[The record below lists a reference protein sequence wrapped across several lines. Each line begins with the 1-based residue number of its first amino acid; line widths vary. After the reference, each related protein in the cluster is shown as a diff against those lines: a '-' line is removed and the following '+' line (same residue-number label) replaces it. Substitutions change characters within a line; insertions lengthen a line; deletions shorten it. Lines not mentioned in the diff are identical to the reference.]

1 MSPPPS
7 HATLV
12 VGFDGSKRGR
22 DALTLGRLIA
32 SGFDAALVV
41 AVVHPFDRLM
51 AHGKLGPTP
60 PYDFETYAREQ
71 AHRIAAE
78 GRALVRDHERF
89 DIRVVGGGSPAEA
102 LYELAAELDAAAV
115 VVGSSHRGHLGR
127 ISPGSVAEALLSGS
141 PCPVAIA
148 PAGFAERAA
157 HTLARVG
164 VAYDES
170 EEATRA
176 LASAEGLAVRL
187 HASLTVVAVAHD
199 SEQRRALDPRV
210 ERVVDDAPAM
220 LAAHADLRTGEAW
233 KELRDAARDLDLL
246 VCGSRRYGPLRRVLL
261 GSVSARLIRNAPCP
275 VLVIPRGAGGALAA
289 NVAHVRFA
297 GERAG

>member
-1 MSPPPS
+1 MSRPTS
-7 HATLV
+7 HAPLV

-32 SGFDAALVV
+32 AGFDAALVV

-51 AHGKLGPTP
+51 AHGKFGPTP
-60 PYDFETYAREQ
+60 PYDFETHAREQ
-71 AHRIAAE
+71 AHRIADEA
-78 GRALVRDHERF
+78 RALVRDHDRF
-89 DIRVVGGGSPAEA
+89 EIRVVGAGSPAEA

-148 PAGFAERAA
+148 PAGFAEREA

-170 EEATRA
+170 EEAIRA
-176 LASAEGLAVRL
+176 LAAAQGLAVRL
-187 HASLTVVAVAHD
+187 HASLTVVAVAHHA
-199 SEQRRALDPRV
+199 EQRRALDPRV

-220 LAAHADLRTGEAW
+220 LAAHADIRTGEAW
-233 KELRDAARDLDLL
+233 KELRDAGRDLDLV

-275 VLVIPRGAGGALAA
+275 VLVIPRGAGGPLAA
-289 NVAHVRFA
+289 NVAGVRFA
-297 GERAG
+297 RERFS